1 MKNNLIQLEMQ
12 DNLAILF
19 MNNPPNNLINNQFL
33 DSLQKNIYDAEKNKA
48 RALLI
53 TSKIKHFCA
62 GADPDFFLENS
73 SKKKM
78 IL

>member
-1 MKNNLIQLEMQ
+1 MKNSLIQLEVQ

-33 DSLQKNIYDAEKNKA
+33 DSLQKNIYDAEKNEA

-53 TSKIKHFCA
+53 LNLK
-62 GADPDFFLENS
+62 
-73 SKKKM
+73 
-78 IL
+78 